1 MPDGRVIIETDLE
14 TKKFDVKMKKLENKL
29 NNQTNQSKE
38 FRLKLEQVNQSLAQ
52 MGAKE
57 IGTKKWERLVNQAV
71 ALENQLVK
79 SDDTISEIKGQIDL
93 LNFKKINNETI
104 KTNKT
109 LQNIG
114 DKMSSVI
121 KKGVKWGLAIFSVRT
136 AYAIASRATQAYL
149 NINEN
154 LSRRMQSIWIGLGS
168 FLEPILNSVSNI
180 LLKGVAIL
188 NHFVK
193 ALTGV
198 DYVARANAKSL
209 NAQVKAQ
216 KSLNKE
222 MAVFDEMSK
231 VGSLD
236 AGGIENAGSQI
247 ELPTLSE
254 DTMNTIEQVAER
266 VQEVI
271 GIFSEWKTAWDELG
285 ISISPIVLLLGVGGL
300 IGILTG
306 KGGLVLG
313 IGALVLGIQGLIKI
327 FDEDLTVSVEGLML
341 LLGASGLI
349 GILTGKAGLALAIG
363 AVSTALFALNE
374 IINGD
379 TTEAIEGMILLLG
392 SAGLIGILTGKT
404 GLVMAITSVYLILQG
419 LSDLFSGDVTD
430 SVKGFIEL
438 VVGTGGLL
446 VTLALI
452 KGAATGTGLL
462 GILSPLNLVVLGFV
476 ALAGGIAAV
485 VKNWGQMTTL
495 EKVVSV
501 LGLIAVGAAAAA
513 VAVGALQSAWS
524 LGIAAAAIVA
534 GTVAIAAAVS
544 NANKRAQENVPKLA
558 VGGIVNMPSRG
569 VPIGGAIAGEAGAE
583 GVIPLTDSQ
592 AMETLGQAIGRY
604 ITINASITNSMNGRV
619 ISRELKKINNQ
630 DDFAYNR

>member
-1 MPDGRVIIETDLE
+1 MADGRVIIETDLE

-168 FLEPILNSVSNI
+168 FLEPVLTSVSNL

-198 DYVARANAKSL
+198 DYVARANAKAL
-209 NAQVKAQ
+209 NKQTKAQ
-216 KSLNKE
+216 KELNRE
-222 MAVFDEMSK
+222 IAVFDEMTK

-236 AGGIENAGSQI
+236 ETGTEDLNTQV
-247 ELPTLSE
+247 ELPELSE
-254 DTMNTIEQVAER
+254 NTINTINSVAEK
-266 VQEVI
+266 VKEII
-271 GIFSEWKTAWDELG
+271 GVFSEWKTAWDELG
-285 ISISPIVLLLGVGGL
+285 LSIDPVILLLGGAGL

-306 KGGLVLG
+306 KGGLV
-313 IGALVLGIQGLIKI
+313 GAIAVVVGSIDGLIKL
-327 FDEDLTVSVEGLML
+327 FDEDLTTSVEGMFE
-341 LLGASGLI
+341 LLGVAGLI
-349 GILTGKAGLALAIG
+349 GILTGNGSLAWAIG
-363 AVSTALFALNE
+363 AVVLALEGLNLM
-374 IINGD
+374 INGD
-379 TTEAIEGMILLLG
+379 TTQAIEGMILLLG
-392 SAGLIGILTGKT
+392 AAGLIGVLTGKT
-404 GLVMAITSVYLILQG
+404 GVVMAITSVYLILQG
-419 LSDLFSGDVTD
+419 LSNLFSGDATD

-438 VVGTGGLL
+438 VTGTGGLL
-446 VTLALI
+446 ITLSLI

-604 ITINASITNSMNGRV
+604 ITINANITNSMNGRV
-619 ISRELKKINNQ
+619 ISRELKKVNASN
-630 DDFAYNR
+630 DFAYNR

>member
-1 MPDGRVIIETDLE
+1 MADGRVIIETDLE
-14 TKKFDVKMKKLENKL
+14 TKKFEVKMQKLQNRLEQ
-29 NNQTNQSKE
+29 QTNKSGE
-38 FRLKLEQVNQSLAQ
+38 LRLKLEEVNQELAS
-52 MGAKE
+52 MGNDE
-57 IGTKKWERLVNQAV
+57 IGTKQWEKLVNQAV
-71 ALENQLVK
+71 ALEDQLAK
-79 SDDTISEIKGQIDL
+79 SDTAVEEIKSQVDL
-93 LNFKKINNETI
+93 LNFEKIQNDAKKTG
-104 KTNKT
+104 TT
-109 LQNIG
+109 LENISN
-114 DKMSSVI
+114 KMSKIV
-121 KKGVKWGLAIFSVRT
+121 KQGVKWGLAIFSVRT
-136 AYAIASRATQAYL
+136 AYTIASRAAQSYL
-149 NINEN
+149 NINEE
-154 LSRRMQSIWIGLGS
+154 LSNRMQSIWTGLGS
-168 FLEPILNSVSNI
+168 FLEPILTSVSNI

-236 AGGIENAGSQI
+236 AGGIANAGSQI
-247 ELPTLSE
+247 ELPTLSQ

-327 FDEDLTVSVEGLML
+327 FDEDLTASVEGLML
-341 LLGASGLI
+341 LLGSAGLI

-419 LSDLFSGDVTD
+419 LSDLFSGDATD
-430 SVKGFIEL
+430 SVKGFIA
-438 VVGTGGLL
+438 VVTGSGGLII
-446 VTLALI
+446 TLSLM
-452 KGAATGTGLL
+452 KGGLTAVL
-462 GILSPLNLVVLGFV
+462 TPLNIATLGFV
-476 ALAGGIAAV
+476 ALAAGIVAV
-485 VKNWGQMTTL
+485 TKNWGQMTTL

-501 LGLIAVGAAAAA
+501 LGLIAAGAAAAA

-524 LGIAAAAIVA
+524 AGLAAAAIVA

-558 VGGIVNMPSRG
+558 VGGIVNVPGRG

-592 AMETLGQAIGRY
+592 AMETLGQAIGKY
-604 ITINASITNSMNGRV
+604 ITINANITNTMNGRV
-619 ISRELKKINNQ
+619 ISRELQKINTNS
-630 DDFAYNR
+630 DFARNS

>member
-1 MPDGRVIIETDLE
+1 MADGRVIIETDLE
-14 TKKFDVKMKKLENKL
+14 TKKFEVKMQKLENRL
-29 NNQTNQSKE
+29 EQQTNKSGE
-38 FRLKLEQVNQSLAQ
+38 LRLKLEEVNQELAS
-52 MGAKE
+52 MGNNE
-57 IGTKKWERLVNQAV
+57 IGTRQWEKLVNQAV
-71 ALENQLVK
+71 ALEDQLAK
-79 SDDTISEIKGQIDL
+79 SDITIKEIRSQMDL
-93 LNFKKINNETI
+93 LDFEKIQKDAE
-104 KTNKT
+104 KTNLT
-109 LQNIG
+109 LK
-114 DKMSSVI
+114 DVLKKMSKTVKQGI
-121 KKGVKWGLAIFSVRT
+121 KWGLAIFSVRT
-136 AYAIASRATQAYL
+136 AYTIASRAAQSYL
-149 NINEN
+149 SINEELN
-154 LSRRMQSIWIGLGS
+154 NRMQSIWAGLGS
-168 FLEPILNSVSNI
+168 FLEPILTSVSNI

-236 AGGIENAGSQI
+236 AGGIANAGSQI
-247 ELPTLSE
+247 ELPTLSQ

-266 VQEVI
+266 IQEVI

-306 KGGLVLG
+306 KNGLVLG

-327 FDEDLTVSVEGLML
+327 FDEDLTVSIEGLML
-341 LLGASGLI
+341 LLGAAGLI

-419 LSDLFSGDVTD
+419 LSDLFSGDATD
-430 SVKGFIEL
+430 SVKGFIA
-438 VVGTGGLL
+438 VVTGSGGLII
-446 VTLALI
+446 TLSLM
-452 KGAATGTGLL
+452 KGGLTAVL
-462 GILSPLNLVVLGFV
+462 TPLNIATLGFV
-476 ALAGGIAAV
+476 ALAAGIAAV
-485 VKNWGQMTTL
+485 TKNWGQMTTL

-558 VGGIVNMPSRG
+558 VGGIVNVPGRG

-592 AMETLGQAIGRY
+592 AMETLGQAIGKY
-604 ITINASITNSMNGRV
+604 ITINANITNTMNGRV
-619 ISRELKKINNQ
+619 ISRELQKVNSSS
-630 DDFAYNR
+630 DFAFNR

>member
-1 MPDGRVIIETDLE
+1 MGDIMSDGRVIIETDLE
-14 TKKFDVKMKKLENKL
+14 TKKFEVKMQKLQNRLEQ
-29 NNQTNQSKE
+29 QTNKSGE
-38 FRLKLEQVNQSLAQ
+38 LRLKLEEVNQELAS
-52 MGAKE
+52 MGNYE
-57 IGTKKWERLVNQAV
+57 IGTKRWEKLVNQAV
-71 ALENQLVK
+71 ALEEQLAK
-79 SDDTISEIKGQIDL
+79 SDTTVEEIKSQVDL
-93 LNFKKINNETI
+93 LNFEKIQNDTKKTGL
-104 KTNKT
+104 T
-109 LQNIG
+109 LENISK
-114 DKMSSVI
+114 KMSEIV

-136 AYAIASRATQAYL
+136 AYTIASRAAQAYL
-149 NINEN
+149 SVNEE
-154 LSRRMQSIWIGLGS
+154 LSNRMQSIWTGLGS

-180 LLKGVAIL
+180 LLKGIAIL
-188 NHFVK
+188 NHFIK

-222 MAVFDEMSK
+222 MATFDEMSK
-231 VGSLD
+231 IGSLD
-236 AGGIENAGSQI
+236 ANGIGNGGSQI
-247 ELPTLSE
+247 ELPSLNE
-254 DTMNTIEQVAER
+254 DEINVINNVAEK
-266 VQEVI
+266 VKEI
-271 GIFSEWKTAWDELG
+271 IDSFTNWKDVLDELG
-285 ISISPIVLLLGVGGL
+285 ISINPIL
-300 IGILTG
+300 
-306 KGGLVLG
+306 
-313 IGALVLGIQGLIKI
+313 
-327 FDEDLTVSVEGLML
+327 L
-341 LLGASGLI
+341 LLGAAGLI
-349 GILTGKAGLALAIG
+349 GILTGKAGLGWAIAATVLAFEG
-363 AVSTALFALNE
+363 LNMM
-374 IINGD
+374 INGD
-379 TTEAIEGMILLLG
+379 TKQAIGGIILLFG
-392 SAGLIGILTGKT
+392 ASGMIGILTGKT

-419 LSDLFSGDVTD
+419 LSDLLNGDATD

-462 GILSPLNLVVLGFV
+462 GVLTPLNLVIFGFA
-476 ALAGGIAAV
+476 ALAAGIVAV
-485 VKNWGQMTTL
+485 VKSWGQMNTL

-558 VGGIVNMPSRG
+558 VGGIVNVPGRG

-592 AMETLGQAIGRY
+592 AMETLGQAIGKY
-604 ITINASITNSMNGRV
+604 ITINASITNTMNGRV
-619 ISRELKKINNQ
+619 ISRELQKVNSSS
-630 DDFAYNR
+630 DFAFNR

>member
-1 MPDGRVIIETDLE
+1 MADGRVIIETDLE
-14 TKKFDVKMKKLENKL
+14 TKKFEVKMQKLENRL
-29 NNQTNQSKE
+29 EQQTNKSGE
-38 FRLKLEQVNQSLAQ
+38 LRLKLEEVNQELAS
-52 MGAKE
+52 MGNSE
-57 IGTKKWERLVNQAV
+57 IGTRQWEKLVNQAV
-71 ALENQLVK
+71 ALEDQLAK
-79 SDDTISEIKGQIDL
+79 SDTAVEEIKSQVDL
-93 LNFKKINNETI
+93 LNFEKIQNDTKKTGI
-104 KTNKT
+104 T
-109 LQNIG
+109 LENISN
-114 DKMSSVI
+114 KMSKIV
-121 KKGVKWGLAIFSVRT
+121 KQGVKWGLAIFSVRT
-136 AYAIASRATQAYL
+136 AYTIASRAAQAYL
-149 NINEN
+149 SVNEELN
-154 LSRRMQSIWIGLGS
+154 NRMQSIWAGLGS
-168 FLEPILNSVSNI
+168 FLEPILTSVSNI

-236 AGGIENAGSQI
+236 AGGIANAGSQI
-247 ELPTLSE
+247 ELPTLSQ

-266 VQEVI
+266 IQEVI

-341 LLGASGLI
+341 LLGAAGLI

-363 AVSTALFALNE
+363 AVSAALFALNE

-419 LSDLFSGDVTD
+419 LSDLFSGDATD
-430 SVKGFIEL
+430 SVKGFIA
-438 VVGTGGLL
+438 VVTGSGGLII
-446 VTLALI
+446 TLSLM
-452 KGAATGTGLL
+452 KGGLTAVL
-462 GILSPLNLVVLGFV
+462 TPLNIATLGFV
-476 ALAGGIAAV
+476 ALAAGIAAV
-485 VKNWGQMTTL
+485 TKNWGQMTTL

-558 VGGIVNMPSRG
+558 VGGIVNVPGRG

-592 AMETLGQAIGRY
+592 AMETLGQAIGKY
-604 ITINASITNSMNGRV
+604 ITINANITNTMNGRV
-619 ISRELKKINNQ
+619 ISRELQKVNSSS
-630 DDFAYNR
+630 DFAFNR

>member
-1 MPDGRVIIETDLE
+1 MADGRVIIETDLE
-14 TKKFDVKMKKLENKL
+14 TKKFEVKMQKLQNRLEQ
-29 NNQTNQSKE
+29 QTNKSGE
-38 FRLKLEQVNQSLAQ
+38 LRLKLEEVNQELAS
-52 MGAKE
+52 MGNDE
-57 IGTKKWERLVNQAV
+57 IGTKQWEKLVNQAV
-71 ALENQLVK
+71 ALEDQLAK
-79 SDDTISEIKGQIDL
+79 SDTAVEEIKSQVDL
-93 LNFKKINNETI
+93 LNFEKIQNDAKKTG
-104 KTNKT
+104 TT
-109 LQNIG
+109 LENISN
-114 DKMSSVI
+114 KMSKIV
-121 KKGVKWGLAIFSVRT
+121 KQGVKWGLAIFSVRT
-136 AYAIASRATQAYL
+136 AYTIASRAAQSYL
-149 NINEN
+149 NINEE
-154 LSRRMQSIWIGLGS
+154 LSNRMQSIWTGLGS
-168 FLEPILNSVSNI
+168 FLEPILTSVSNI

-236 AGGIENAGSQI
+236 AGGIANAGSQI
-247 ELPTLSE
+247 ELPTLSQ

-327 FDEDLTVSVEGLML
+327 FDEDLTASVEGLML
-341 LLGASGLI
+341 LLGSAGLI

-419 LSDLFSGDVTD
+419 LSDLFSGDATD
-430 SVKGFIEL
+430 SVKGFIA
-438 VVGTGGLL
+438 VVTGSGGLII
-446 VTLALI
+446 TLSLM
-452 KGAATGTGLL
+452 KGGLTAVL
-462 GILSPLNLVVLGFV
+462 TPLNIATLGFV
-476 ALAGGIAAV
+476 ALAAGIVAV
-485 VKNWGQMTTL
+485 TKNWGQMTTL

-501 LGLIAVGAAAAA
+501 LGLIAAGAAAAA

-524 LGIAAAAIVA
+524 AGLAAAAIVA

-558 VGGIVNMPSRG
+558 VGGIVNVPGRG

-592 AMETLGQAIGRY
+592 AMETLGQAIGKY
-604 ITINASITNSMNGRV
+604 ITINANITNTMNGRV
-619 ISRELKKINNQ
+619 ISRELQKINNNS
-630 DDFAYNR
+630 DFARNV